1 MAVACPPATDHPQ
14 SGPSAAAS
22 QLNFPH
28 NRLSPPEVEDNNLTL
43 FLESLA
49 KALKKPKFEN
59 TLQWSN
65 AGRAFIIK
73 DKNRFINE
81 VLP

>member
-1 MAVACPPATDHPQ
+1 MAVDGPPASDHLQ

-28 NRLSPPEVEDNNLTL
+28 NRLSPPEVEDNNLTI

-49 KALKKPKFEN
+49 KVLKVGS
-59 TLQWSN
+59 T
-65 AGRAFIIK
+65 
-73 DKNRFINE
+73 
-81 VLP
+81 

>member
-1 MAVACPPATDHPQ
+1 MNGLTDLRSLTEMAVACPPATDHPQ

-49 KALKKPKFEN
+49 KALKVGS
-59 TLQWSN
+59 T
-65 AGRAFIIK
+65 
-73 DKNRFINE
+73 
-81 VLP
+81 

>member
-1 MAVACPPATDHPQ
+1 MAVDGPPASDHLQ

-28 NRLSPPEVEDNNLTL
+28 NRLSPPEVEDNNLTI

-49 KALKKPKFEN
+49 KVLKV
-59 TLQWSN
+59 
-65 AGRAFIIK
+65 GIIK
-73 DKNRFINE
+73 IKPRDD
-81 VLP
+81 